1 MHIYTYIS
9 VYMHICVYIS
19 IRCVYIHLYSSVYRY
34 TNILA
39 CVRIPAVVGKWKSE
53 DNFQEE
59 SALSPQIW
67 RPVPFSV
74 KPSCSPLHSFF

>member
-9 VYMHICVYIS
+9 VNMHICVYIS

-34 TNILA
+34 ILA

-59 SALSPQIW
+59 SALSP
-67 RPVPFSV
+67 P
-74 KPSCSPLHSFF
+74 